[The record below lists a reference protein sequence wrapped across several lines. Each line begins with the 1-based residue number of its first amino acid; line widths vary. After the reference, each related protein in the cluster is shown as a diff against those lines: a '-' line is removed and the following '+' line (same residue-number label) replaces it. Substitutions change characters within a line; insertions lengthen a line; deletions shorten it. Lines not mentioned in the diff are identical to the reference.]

1 MPRDSRSLVR
11 GTEAVLPAVLLSR
24 AWQPVCGARTAGSLS
39 WMGGHCPFGCASPH
53 SSLGF
58 CRDKP
63 SLALPSAATRVS
75 QQPGQDC
82 IFRKGQLPRI
92 RRGRNSPSSLL
103 YFSAIR
109 TTLWLSESLCLGLCL
124 KPYSPGRGFGSG
136 STACGTGEKPQNG
149 TAFPRSACGLLPFM
163 EKSRTTST

>member
-1 MPRDSRSLVR
+1 MK
-11 GTEAVLPAVLLSR
+11 GTEAGLPEVLLSR
-24 AWQPVCGARTAGSLS
+24 PWQPVCGACTSGSLP
-39 WMGGHCPFGCASPH
+39 WMGGHCPFRCASPH

-63 SLALPSAATRVS
+63 SLALPSAATQIS

-82 IFRKGQLPRI
+82 ILRKGQLSRI
-92 RRGRNSPSSLL
+92 RRGRNPQSSLF

-109 TTLWLSESLCLGLCL
+109 ATLWFSESLCLGLCS
-124 KPYSPGRGFGSG
+124 KPYSQWRGSG
-136 STACGTGEKPQNG
+136 SGCTAYGTGKRPQNG
-149 TAFPRSACGLLPFM
+149 TAFLGTACGHLPFT